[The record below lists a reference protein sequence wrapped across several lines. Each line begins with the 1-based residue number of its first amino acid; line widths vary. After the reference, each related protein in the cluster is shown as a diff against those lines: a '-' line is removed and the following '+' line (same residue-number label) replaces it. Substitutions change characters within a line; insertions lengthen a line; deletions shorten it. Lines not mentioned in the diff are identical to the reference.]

1 MASCS
6 GLGNTRWLE
15 DVPSEEDLVESDT
28 EEDYIVESAHSTD
41 TEQEGS
47 DMETNVEVTEPSS
60 TQNPAFDSEDDLPL
74 SYFIKD
80 YHTSK
85 NGTKW
90 KKHPYPLTRTR
101 SQNIRTQ
108 RAGPKGAAKHAS
120 KKWNVL
126 NCFLTNLSLK

>member
-15 DVPSEEDLVESDT
+15 DVPSEDDLVESDT

-47 DMETNVEVTEPSS
+47 DMETSVEITEPSS

-74 SYFIKD
+74 SYFIND

-90 KKHPYPLTRTR
+90 KKT
-101 SQNIRTQ
+101 SVSFDKN
-108 RAGPKGAAKHAS
+108 S
-120 KKWNVL
+120 
-126 NCFLTNLSLK
+126 